1 MGFRR
6 TIILIQRDSVKVE
19 GMKIHNVLLF
29 AIALLAAA
37 ALPAARQPPP
47 PSVIAA
53 SVGDSVFL
61 MDPSTGQTIGFD
73 TGPVGWLFPAPGGV
87 LFAPNVIDGVTT
99 VINLRTLQ
107 VVDRLDG
114 LTMPYFGETPDR
126 YIALAGEVMM
136 VTYPERAVM
145 AIIPAVIAH
154 PWQAIVAPDDAAML
168 ILERLPD
175 GSTGIHMTTINLI
188 TRQVIYQQP
197 LAGDII
203 HMALSPQLGLL
214 ALADSE
220 NNRVHLVEPA
230 TLTPMVDFVT
240 PGAPRDVVFAA
251 DGKTLA
257 IAVETADG
265 GGVLH
270 LGLYKSGKKGLR
282 LHKEFSI
289 GLTGGP
295 IRIDRSPGG
304 NLIAVALDNGSVQ
317 IVDVKEKAVVAVIEL
332 PGVPRDLRW
341 CDPTREGPMIP
352 QWTDGETPA
361 EFGTFVP
368 KVRGDGELSGLEEPV
383 RKRPPN

>member
-1 MGFRR
+1 
-6 TIILIQRDSVKVE
+6 
-19 GMKIHNVLLF
+19 MKTHRFLLF

-37 ALPAARQPPP
+37 VLPAAQQPPI

-61 MDPSTGQTIGFD
+61 MEPSTGQNLGFD

-99 VINLRTLQ
+99 VINLRKLQ

-145 AIIPAVIAH
+145 AIIPARIAH

-188 TRQVIYQQP
+188 TRQVVYRRP

-214 ALADSE
+214 ALADVGA
-220 NNRVHLVEPA
+220 NRVHLVEPA
-230 TLTPMVDFVT
+230 TLTPMIDYVT
-240 PGAPRDVVFAA
+240 QGAPRDVIFTP
-251 DGKTLA
+251 DGKILA
-257 IAVETADG
+257 TAVETPDG
-265 GGVLH
+265 GGVLQ
-270 LGLYKSGKKGLR
+270 LGFYKRGKKGLR
-282 LHKEFSI
+282 LDKDFSI
-289 GLTGGP
+289 PLTGRP
-295 IRIDRSPGG
+295 IRIDRSPSGDR
-304 NLIAVALDNGSVQ
+304 IAVALDNGSIQ
-317 IVDVKEKAVVAVIEL
+317 VVSIKKKTVVTVIDL
-332 PGVPRDLRW
+332 PGVARDLRW
-341 CDPTREGPMIP
+341 CDPTIEGPMIP
-352 QWTDGETPA
+352 QWTDGEPA
-361 EFGTFVP
+361 QLDFGPFVP
-368 KVRGDGELSGLEEPV
+368 KVSDDSSSGLEEPV
-383 RKRPPN
+383 QKRPPN